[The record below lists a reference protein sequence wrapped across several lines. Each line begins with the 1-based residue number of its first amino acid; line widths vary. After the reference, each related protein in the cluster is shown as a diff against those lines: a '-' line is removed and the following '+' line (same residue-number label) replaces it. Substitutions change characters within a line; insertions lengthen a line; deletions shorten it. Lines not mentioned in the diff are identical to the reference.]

1 MRTQIL
7 DLRIIPGRCAALIA
21 AFGLASCGGYGGIN
35 GGAAMAGQPHARST
49 GGTSNLIQHVVIIVQ
64 ENRTF
69 NDFFATFPGADG
81 TTEGKMGGKTIALK
95 AVHLAEKC
103 DFGHSRQGF
112 LKDYDGGKMDGFNLE
127 GGSKNCPGQAGTKPY
142 QYVNPGE
149 IAPYWDMAE
158 QYVLADQMFQTQ
170 GSGSFTGHQ
179 DLIRG
184 GTTFDK
190 PLTESFVDFPSAY
203 PWGCDA
209 PANTKTTYLL
219 WTGSGIQ
226 GRYDKGPFPC
236 TDQFPKGSS
245 YQTLRELL
253 DRDSVSWKYY
263 TPEIAGSG
271 GLWNAFDMIAP
282 VRNGSEWHTN
292 ISTPETNI
300 FKDIT
305 NGKLADVSWVIPDAE
320 NSDHPG
326 AAAKDTGPS
335 WVASVINALGES
347 SYWPSTAIVV
357 VWDDWGGFY
366 DPAPPPFFDHWGG
379 LGFRVP
385 AIIVSPYARE
395 AVPSKPGYISHTQY
409 EFGSILRFVEDN
421 WNLGQ
426 LGTTDGR
433 AKSIVDSFDFT
444 QPPRTF
450 QKIPSSYNREYF
462 LRQPPSGRPVDTE

>member
-1 MRTQIL
+1 MRKK
-7 DLRIIPGRCAALIA
+7 DLRMIPARCAALIA
-21 AFGLASCGGYGGIN
+21 AFGLASCGGYGGVS
-35 GGAAMAGQPHARST
+35 GGPAMAGHPNPRST
-49 GGTSNLIQHVVIIVQ
+49 SSLIQHVVIIVQ

-81 TTEGKMGGKTIALK
+81 TTKGEMGGKAIPLK
-95 AVHLAEKC
+95 KVSLVELC
-103 DFGHSRQGF
+103 DFGHSRNGF
-112 LKDYDGGKMDGFNLE
+112 LRDYDGGKMDGFNFE
-127 GGSKNCPGQAGTKPY
+127 GGSKNCPGPAGRKPY

-158 QYVLADQMFQTQ
+158 QYVLVEKMFQTQ

-190 PLTESFVDFPSAY
+190 ALTESLVDFPTAI

-209 PANTKTTYLL
+209 PVNTKTSYLL
-219 WTGSGIQ
+219 WTGGAIHGQ
-226 GRYDKGPFPC
+226 HNQGPFPC
-236 TDQFPKGSS
+236 TDQFPSSGS
-245 YQTLRELL
+245 YYPTLRDLL
-253 DRDSVSWKYY
+253 DQNSVSWKYY

-282 VRNGSEWHTN
+282 VRKGSEWQTN
-292 ISTPETNI
+292 ISTPETKI

-305 NGKLADVSWVIPDAE
+305 NGKLANVSWVIPDAA

-335 WVASVINALGES
+335 WVASVVNALGES
-347 SYWPSTAIVV
+347 SYWPSTAIVI

-395 AVPSKPGYISHTQY
+395 ATPSKPGYISTTQY

-433 AKSIVDSFDFT
+433 AHSIVDSFDFT
-444 QPPRTF
+444 QAPRTF
-450 QKIPSSYNREYF
+450 QEIPTSYKREYF
-462 LRQPPSGRPVDTE
+462 LDQPPSNKPVDTE